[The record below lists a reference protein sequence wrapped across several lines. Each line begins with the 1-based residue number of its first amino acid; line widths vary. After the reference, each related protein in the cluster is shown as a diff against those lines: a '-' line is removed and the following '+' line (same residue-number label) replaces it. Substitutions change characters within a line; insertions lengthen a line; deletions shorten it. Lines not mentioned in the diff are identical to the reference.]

1 LRAEQSGAEMI
12 SWLLSGDNGCD
23 KDSVRA
29 FSELE
34 SKRLIAVHTNIDY
47 YKKRMNEIQQEQAAL
62 TLQLQ
67 SLSASSTPNK
77 TTPSK
82 SEPYTHS
89 TSPTK
94 TIPIDED
101 EDDMYTSAY
110 TDTLSN
116 TSTSADPAASIY
128 LRLQQLYNEQN
139 KVCKELD
146 LMEKTAKQVNV
157 TFEIEMII
165 VNFNEWFHNIESKME
180 KCRYDNA
187 ERQHVIGVLEKYKE
201 RVLKSLVDGER
212 LLDQLTWHTCSEDLE
227 YALER
232 VESLRSKLLALDST
246 DKSH

>member
-1 LRAEQSGAEMI
+1 MI
-12 SWLLSGDNGCD
+12 SWLFREDMGCD

-34 SKRLIAVHTNIDY
+34 SKRLIAVQTNIDY

-94 TIPIDED
+94 AIDGDED
-101 EDDMYTSAY
+101 EDDMCTYTSPLA
-110 TDTLSN
+110 DTS
-116 TSTSADPAASIY
+116 DMH
-128 LRLQQLYNEQN
+128 LQQLIIEKN
-139 KVCKELD
+139 KMYKELD
-146 LMEKTAKQVNV
+146 SMEKIAKHADV
-157 TFEIEMII
+157 TLKIEMMI
-165 VNFNEWFHNIESKME
+165 VNSHDWFNNMESKME

-187 ERQHVIGVLEKYKE
+187 ERQRAVEDVVRYRTQVLEA
-201 RVLKSLVDGER
+201 LADGER
-212 LLDQLTWHTCSEDLE
+212 LLSNERAWKDWPMYLF
-227 YALER
+227 YNLER
-232 VESLRSKLLALDST
+232 LESLRSRLLALDST